1 MRYFPLFFDLDG
13 RTAIVVG
20 GGEDGL
26 RKVRLLSKTSV
37 RIVVVANSLHPELAA
52 NPRVEWLARSF
63 EPALLDGAALVISAD
78 AALNETVAAAAKA
91 RNIPVNAVDR
101 ADLSSF
107 IVPSIVDRSPVVIAI
122 GTEGTSPMLGQGLRA
137 RIDAMLPQALGKLAE
152 AAGALRARVAQQLP
166 QGNRRRS
173 FWQRFFFGDVRDAFI
188 AGEQTNYAAGVEDL
202 FTSKAPPVQGRVA
215 FVNAGTGDAELLTI
229 RAQRKLLEADVI
241 VHDRFVAPAI
251 LEVARRDAVRIPVT
265 ALSFNGVADLLLR
278 EAEAGRRVVRL
289 RSGDA
294 IVEELT
300 AVAAEGIPV
309 ETIAGISAEPA
320 RIVTFPIREDIREA
334 ILRAAS

>member
-1 MRYFPLFFDLDG
+1 MSLPL
-13 RTAIVVG
+13 
-20 GGEDGL
+20 
-26 RKVRLLSKTSV
+26 
-37 RIVVVANSLHPELAA
+37 
-52 NPRVEWLARSF
+52 
-63 EPALLDGAALVISAD
+63 
-78 AALNETVAAAAKA
+78 
-91 RNIPVNAVDR
+91 
-101 ADLSSF
+101 
-107 IVPSIVDRSPVVIAI
+107 
-122 GTEGTSPMLGQGLRA
+122 
-137 RIDAMLPQALGKLAE
+137 
-152 AAGALRARVAQQLP
+152 
-166 QGNRRRS
+166 
-173 FWQRFFFGDVRDAFI
+173 
-188 AGEQTNYAAGVEDL
+188 
-202 FTSKAPPVQGRVA
+202 QGRVA